1 MAASRRRGSTFRVR
15 WGDARPLRGPGVLV
29 FARATVLVERGSP
42 TRVGGEEGPA
52 MPKFQ
57 VTVADEAGHK
67 LYDESIEAPGPMEA
81 CTKAVADA
89 KTADVAESEE
99 PMDAGLVPPFSM
111 DT

>member
-1 MAASRRRGSTFRVR
+1 
-15 WGDARPLRGPGVLV
+15 
-29 FARATVLVERGSP
+29 
-42 TRVGGEEGPA
+42 

-67 LYDESIEAPGPMEA
+67 LYDESIEATGPMEA
-81 CTKAVADA
+81 CAKAVADA

-99 PMDAGLVPPFSM
+99 PMDGGLVPPFSM